1 MPTNGGNSKVPHWG
15 TQCWKQSS
23 TASIS
28 NLRCPLFS
36 GVCTRSILLSA
47 VVPSHPNTQNQAVV
61 PSRKASKDH
70 RFASQH
76 CRWGLASRSDASGQ
90 CHLRSNRCASTLS
103 YTLFS
108 APSNRRIH
116 VSTGLAVQYHH
127 QHQQLPSLVILEHHR
142 PGTCKEN
149 RKIRS
154 PWSRYK

>member
-1 MPTNGGNSKVPHWG
+1 MPTNGGNSKVQHWG

-36 GVCTRSILLSA
+36 A
-47 VVPSHPNTQNQAVV
+47 VVPSHPNTQHQAVV

-76 CRWGLASRSDASGQ
+76 CQSGLASRSDASSQ
-90 CHLRSNRCASTLS
+90 CHLRSNQCASTLS
-103 YTLFS
+103 YTPFS

-127 QHQQLPSLVILEHHR
+127 QHQQLPSLVVLEHHR
-142 PGTCKEN
+142 PGTCMEN

-154 PWSRYK
+154 P